1 MKNKKGGK
9 LANYLLWF
17 LIIAT
22 FLLFL
27 NYIVFDTFYF
37 KCIFRT
43 LTGLDCPTCGMQRSI
58 TSLFSGDFNKAF
70 WHNPYLVLMLPYFV
84 ALILASLLNGNIAKK
99 AKKIL
104 YHPLLIA
111 TFVVMMITWWVIR
124 NFPFWKEFVETQ
136 ITSM

>member
-1 MKNKKGGK
+1 MKNKKSGK
-9 LANYLLWF
+9 LVNYLLWL

-27 NYIVFDTFYF
+27 NYIVFDSFYF

-43 LTGLDCPTCGMQRSI
+43 LTGFDCPTCGMQRSI
-58 TSLFSGDFNKAF
+58 IALFSGEINKAF
-70 WHNPYLVLMLPYFV
+70 WHNPYLTLMLPYF
-84 ALILASLLNGNIAKK
+84 ATLILTSFLNWDIVQN

-104 YHPLLIA
+104 SHPITIA
-111 TFVVMMITWWVIR
+111 TLVILMIAWWMIR
-124 NFPFWKEFVETQ
+124 NLSFWKEFTETQ